1 MRLPNLILCMLLLA
15 IIASACVPSSGQ
27 PPTAV
32 PPPTALRALTTV
44 PSPAPTGTAPLST
57 TTPTAAPGGIPGPIQ
72 IQFQPGS
79 TSTTLQ
85 GNLGPNGMDSYIL
98 HGLSGQTVAVNVSGA
113 SHLLLQISGTDGNP
127 LKTFG
132 AGSSS
137 WRGTM
142 PTTQDYL
149 IGITTDDGSPA
160 SYTLKVDMGSLGTS
174 VSPQPKRLQFAAG
187 SVSTTVQGNL
197 AANSIDVYVLRALA
211 GQTMSVNI
219 TSSNQVLLAV
229 SGADGN
235 VLKSSGAG
243 TSNWSGQL
251 PTTQDYILTLSAAS
265 GAPTSYT
272 LQITVPPRSP

>member
-1 MRLPNLILCMLLLA
+1 MRLLNLIMCMVLLA
-15 IIASACVPSSGQ
+15 IIVSACAPFFGQ
-27 PPTAV
+27 SPTAV
-32 PPPTALRALTTV
+32 PLPTAPRALATV
-44 PSPAPTGTAPLST
+44 PSPDATNTAPLPT
-57 TTPTAAPGGIPGPIQ
+57 TTPTGAPGGISAPKR

-79 TSTTLQ
+79 ASTTLQ
-85 GNLGPNGMDSYIL
+85 GSLGPNVMDSYIL
-98 HGLSGQTVAVNVSGA
+98 HAPAGQTVTVNVSGA
-113 SHLLLQISGTDGNP
+113 SHLLLQISGADGNP

-132 AGSSS
+132 AGSSN

-142 PTTQDYL
+142 PTTQDYV

-160 SYTLKVDMGSLGTS
+160 AYTLVVDMALLGTS
-174 VSPQPKRLQFAAG
+174 VSPQPKRLQFATG
-187 SVSTTVQGNL
+187 SVSTTVQGTL
-197 AANSIDVYVLRALA
+197 AANGIDVYVLRALA
-211 GQTMSVNI
+211 GQTMIVNV
-219 TSSNQVLLAV
+219 TPSREVLLAV

-251 PTTQDYILTLSAAS
+251 PTTQDYILTLSTPS

>member
-1 MRLPNLILCMLLLA
+1 MRLSNLILGMVLLA
-15 IIASACVPSSGQ
+15 TIASACVPFFGQ

-32 PPPTALRALTTV
+32 PSPAAPRAVTSIS
-44 PSPAPTGTAPLST
+44 SPAPTSTGPLST
-57 TTPTAAPGGIPGPIQ
+57 ATPTAASGGVAAPAR

-85 GNLGPNGMDSYIL
+85 GSLGPNGMDSYLL
-98 HGLSGQTVAVNVSGA
+98 HGSAGQTVAVNVSGA
-113 SHLLLQISGTDGNP
+113 SRLLLQISGADGNP

-132 AGSSS
+132 AGSSN
-137 WRGTM
+137 WRGTL

-160 SYTLKVDMGSLGTS
+160 SYALQVNMGSLGTS
-174 VSPQPKRLQFAAG
+174 ASPQTKRLQFASG
-187 SVSTTVQGNL
+187 SISTTVQGNL
-197 AANSIDVYVLRALA
+197 AANGIDVYTLRALA

-219 TSSNQVLLAV
+219 TSSTLVLLAV

-243 TSNWSGQL
+243 SSNWSGSL

-265 GAPTSYT
+265 GAPTTYT